1 MIEEIKG
8 GVRLHLFIQPK
19 SSKNQVVG
27 NHNGELK
34 IKVSAPPVDGEANAE
49 LINYLAKL
57 FKVAKRNIS
66 LVKGETGRH
75 KVVEITGISK
85 DDAEKLVA
93 SAL

>member
-19 SSKNQVVG
+19 SSKNQIIG
-27 NHNGELK
+27 DHNGELK

-49 LINYLAKL
+49 LIKYLAKL

-66 LVKGETGRH
+66 LVKGDTGRH

-85 DDAEKLVA
+85 GEAEKLIS